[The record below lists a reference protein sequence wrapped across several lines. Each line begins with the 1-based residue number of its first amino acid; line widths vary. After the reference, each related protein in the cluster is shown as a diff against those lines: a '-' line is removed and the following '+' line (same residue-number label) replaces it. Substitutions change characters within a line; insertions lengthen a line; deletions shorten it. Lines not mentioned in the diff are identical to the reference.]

1 MPFLKSI
8 NNTTV
13 DVYPYNTRTDHP
25 NTSFPSGSDYPGFSV
40 YWVHPTAQNNPD
52 PAEYN
57 AVEIEPVFNPSS
69 GRWEQAWDY
78 VAKSD
83 EEKRL
88 AKYNPAQFLQQMFA
102 NAAFETWLSNFSTFK
117 QAGFLDAATN
127 AKVDNNWLV
136 VQTFYDMMVTANAPT
151 PSAVA
156 EWQALADVSGIPL
169 TF

>member
-1 MPFLKSI
+1 MPFLKSLD
-8 NNTTV
+8 NTTV
-13 DVYPYNTRTDHP
+13 DSYPCNTYSDHP
-25 NTSFPSGSDYPGFSV
+25 NTSFPSGSDYPEFNV

-57 AVEIEPVFNPSS
+57 PVEIEPVFNSEL

-102 NAAFETWLSNFSTFK
+102 NAVFETWLSNFSTFK
-117 QAGFLDAATN
+117 QAGLLDACTN
-127 AKVDNNWLV
+127 AKVDNNWTV
-136 VQTFYDMMVTANAPT
+136 VQAIYDQYKAGVAPGEPNTAA
-151 PSAVA
+151 
-156 EWQALADVSGIPL
+156 WQVIADDCGIPL
-169 TF
+169 IF